1 MGSKPIKKTGGKYV
15 MLVSSYQIHNVL
27 NAYSKQL
34 SQDRSTQKQAAGSK
48 KQLSDQIQIST
59 EGKRRATIEKV
70 AKDILRKISGYGAD
84 GQIKDHD
91 QFISAGHE
99 GRTIDSDNKKETA
112 FVFNVIDDLN
122 QKTTTALSV
131 KDTNFLINRVEQLV
145 KDAVENDAAN

>member
-1 MGSKPIKKTGGKYV
+1 MGRKPIKKTGGKYV

-27 NAYSKQL
+27 NVYSKQL
-34 SQDRSTQKQAAGSK
+34 SQDRSALKQAAGNK
-48 KQLSDQIQIST
+48 KQLSDQIQLST

-70 AKDILRKISGYGAD
+70 AKDILSKISGYGAN
-84 GQIKDHD
+84 GQIKNNE
-91 QFISAGHE
+91 QLIPGGHE
-99 GRTIDSDNKKETA
+99 QITIESDNKKETA

>member
-1 MGSKPIKKTGGKYV
+1 

-34 SQDRSTQKQAAGSK
+34 SQDRSTQRQTAGSK
-48 KQLSDQIQIST
+48 KQLSDQIQLSS

-70 AKDILRKISGYGAD
+70 AMDILSKISGYGAN
-84 GQIKDHD
+84 GQIKDNEK
-91 QFISAGHE
+91 FTSAGNEHKAIE
-99 GRTIDSDNKKETA
+99 SDNKKEAA

-131 KDTNFLINRVEQLV
+131 KDTNFLISRVEQLV
-145 KDAVENDAAN
+145 KDAVDNDAA

>member
-1 MGSKPIKKTGGKYV
+1 

-34 SQDRSTQKQAAGSK
+34 SQDRSAPKQTAANK
-48 KQLSDQIQIST
+48 KQLSDQIQLSP

-70 AKDILRKISGYGAD
+70 AKNILSKITGYGAD
-84 GQIKDHD
+84 GQIKDD
-91 QFISAGHE
+91 EPSISGGHE
-99 GRTIDSDNKKETA
+99 QPAIESDNKKETA

-131 KDTNFLINRVEQLV
+131 KDTNFLISRVEQLV
-145 KDAVENDAAN
+145 KDTVDKDAAS

>member
-1 MGSKPIKKTGGKYV
+1 

-27 NAYSKQL
+27 NVYSKQL
-34 SQDRSTQKQAAGSK
+34 SQDRSALKQAAGNK
-48 KQLSDQIQIST
+48 KQLSDQIQLST

-70 AKDILRKISGYGAD
+70 AKDILRKISAYGAN
-84 GQIKDHD
+84 GQIKDNAQLRSEDHA
-91 QFISAGHE
+91 QKPTE
-99 GRTIDSDNKKETA
+99 TDNKKETA

-145 KDAVENDAAN
+145 KEAVEKDAAS

>member
-1 MGSKPIKKTGGKYV
+1 

-27 NAYSKQL
+27 NVYSRQL
-34 SQDRSTQKQAAGSK
+34 SQDRSTQKQEVGSK
-48 KQLSDQIQIST
+48 KQLSDQIQLST

-70 AKDILRKISGYGAD
+70 AKDILSKISDYGASGQNKD
-84 GQIKDHD
+84 GEQLLSGSRE
-91 QFISAGHE
+91 QE
-99 GRTIDSDNKKETA
+99 TIESDNKKETA

-145 KDAVENDAAN
+145 KDAVENDAAK

>member
-1 MGSKPIKKTGGKYV
+1 

-34 SQDRSTQKQAAGSK
+34 SQDRSIQKQAAGSK

-84 GQIKDHD
+84 DQIKDND

-99 GRTIDSDNKKETA
+99 RKTIDSDNKKETA

-131 KDTNFLINRVEQLV
+131 KDTNFLISRVERLV
-145 KDAVENDAAN
+145 RNAVDNNAAT